1 MYDQKLKDEILHLL
15 KEKTIKE
22 VSTQFNISTTTLY
35 RWQKIKEDSKLIKK
49 LISEERYDEALE
61 ITKKYP
67 NNIPIQS
74 QLMTIYTKKGEYE
87 KAMEI
92 VQNFPTNAPIQ
103 GQLMMIYMKKGE
115 YTKAIEIAQN
125 FPTNA
130 PIQSQLMTVHIKI
143 REYEKA
149 MEIAQNF
156 LDYAPIQGQLM
167 MIYMKKNEYTE
178 AIEIAQNFP
187 TNAPIQGQLMTV
199 YIKTR
204 EYEKAMEIAQNF
216 PTNAPIQGQ
225 LMMIYM
231 KKGEYTKAIEIAQK
245 FPTNAPIQSQLM
257 TVYIKIREYE
267 KVMEIAQNFPTD
279 VLIQSQLMM
288 IYIKKDEYPKAIEIA
303 KEFPINAPIQ
313 SQIMTVYIKIREYG
327 KAMEIAQNF
336 PTDIPIQSQLMT
348 VYIKIREYDK
358 ALEIA
363 RKFPNNNII
372 QSQLMII
379 YKIKREYEKVISI
392 AKKYP
397 DNNIIQNRLIDI
409 PEEIIED
416 EKIIKNPTEIS
427 NLYKAVIQTKN
438 QNFPKEIFEIRNK
451 ISTGIISVQ
460 DLDTLEKIKDQIGLE
475 KYLLIKIAI
484 YEKLGLINICKTL
497 LKQDKNL
504 DDKIKKQLR
513 IQFEKK
519 NKFYNLEKWD
529 TLIGWFSELEKVEKE
544 PRQEYLKDKKIVT
557 KDLSMKKSSVP
568 VTKEQIDKEIIKTPN
583 NKDKK
588 IKKVIRITPSK
599 IGIEKKKQNTK
610 NKDKVKTLND
620 MLNQTYKE
628 MILNLKIKY
637 YKEMHDL
644 EKRQAAIY
652 KYDRLEDILSSEP
665 NIRNFD
671 LLLLMLIGDG
681 DNRLKLE
688 QSLPKQYNDE
698 YKKVLSRINS
708 KRKY

>member
-35 RWQKIKEDSKLIKK
+35 RWQKIKEDSKLIKE

-92 VQNFPTNAPIQ
+92 
-103 GQLMMIYMKKGE
+103 
-115 YTKAIEIAQN
+115 AQQ

-130 PIQSQLMTVHIKI
+130 PIQSQLMTIYTKKG
-143 REYEKA
+143 EYKKA
-149 MEIAQNF
+149 MEIAQ
-156 LDYAPIQGQLM
+156 Q
-167 MIYMKKNEYTE
+167 
-178 AIEIAQNFP
+178 
-187 TNAPIQGQLMTV
+187 
-199 YIKTR
+199 
-204 EYEKAMEIAQNF
+204 
-216 PTNAPIQGQ
+216 
-225 LMMIYM
+225 
-231 KKGEYTKAIEIAQK
+231 

-257 TVYIKIREYE
+257 TVYTR
-267 KVMEIAQNFPTD
+267 
-279 VLIQSQLMM
+279 
-288 IYIKKDEYPKAIEIA
+288 KDEYE
-303 KEFPINAPIQ
+303 
-313 SQIMTVYIKIREYG
+313 
-327 KAMEIAQNF
+327 KAMEIAQQF
-336 PTDIPIQSQLMT
+336 PTNAPIQSQLMT

-409 PEEIIED
+409 PEGIIED
-416 EKIIKNPTEIS
+416 EKIIKNSTEIS
-427 NLYKAVIQTKN
+427 NLYKEIIQTEN
-438 QNFPKEIFEIRNK
+438 QKFPKEIFEIRSK
-451 ISTGIISVQ
+451 IIIGSISVQ
-460 DLDTLEKIKDQIGLE
+460 DLNTLEKFKDQIGLE

-484 YEKLGLINICKTL
+484 YEKLGLINICKNL
-497 LKQDKNL
+497 LKQDKIL
-504 DDKIKKQLR
+504 EDKIKKQLM

-519 NKFYNLEKWD
+519 TKFYNLEKWD

-544 PRQEYLKDKKIVT
+544 PRQEYLKNKEIVT
-557 KDLSMKKSSVP
+557 KDLSMKKSSTP
-568 VTKEQIDKEIIKTPN
+568 VSKKQSNKEIIKAPN
-583 NKDKK
+583 NKEINAISNDKDIAK
-588 IKKVIRITPSK
+588 ESRKVIRITPSK
-599 IGIEKKKQNTK
+599 IGSDKKKKQIIK
-610 NKDKVKTLND
+610 NKDNIKTLND
-620 MLNQTYKE
+620 VLNQAYKE

-688 QSLPKQYNDE
+688 QSIPKQYNGE

-708 KRKY
+708 RRKH

>member
-1 MYDQKLKDEILHLL
+1 MRGVFGMYDQKLKDEILHLL

-61 ITKKYP
+61 ITKKYS
-67 NNIPIQS
+67 NNIQIQS

-87 KAMEI
+87 K
-92 VQNFPTNAPIQ
+92 
-103 GQLMMIYMKKGE
+103 
-115 YTKAIEIAQN
+115 
-125 FPTNA
+125 
-130 PIQSQLMTVHIKI
+130 
-143 REYEKA
+143 
-149 MEIAQNF
+149 
-156 LDYAPIQGQLM
+156 
-167 MIYMKKNEYTE
+167 

-216 PTNAPIQGQ
+216 PTNAPIQ
-225 LMMIYM
+225 
-231 KKGEYTKAIEIAQK
+231 
-245 FPTNAPIQSQLM
+245 SQL
-257 TVYIKIREYE
+257 
-267 KVMEIAQNFPTD
+267 
-279 VLIQSQLMM
+279 
-288 IYIKKDEYPKAIEIA
+288 
-303 KEFPINAPIQ
+303 
-313 SQIMTVYIKIREYG
+313 MTVYIKIREYG
-327 KAMEIAQNF
+327 KAMEIAQKF

-348 VYIKIREYDK
+348 VYIKIREYYK

-416 EKIIKNPTEIS
+416 EKIIKNSTEIS

-460 DLDTLEKIKDQIGLE
+460 DLDTLEKFKDQIDLE

-484 YEKLGLINICKTL
+484 YEKLGLINICKNL
-497 LKQDKNL
+497 LKQDKILN
-504 DDKIKKQLR
+504 DKIKKQLI

-544 PRQEYLKDKKIVT
+544 PRQEYLKNKEIVT
-557 KDLSMKKSSVP
+557 KDLSMKKSSAP
-568 VTKEQIDKEIIKTPN
+568 VSKKQSNKEIIKAPN
-583 NKDKK
+583 NKEINAISNNKDIAKESR
-588 IKKVIRITPSK
+588 KVIRITSSK
-599 IGIEKKKQNTK
+599 IGSDKKKKQIIK
-610 NKDKVKTLND
+610 NKGNIKTLND

-688 QSLPKQYNDE
+688 QSIPKQYNDE

-708 KRKY
+708 RRKH